1 MNTTPFFCF
10 PGSWSRVKSPLGLG
24 EIFFHFFYSGV
35 IKISCKISKIIQQI
49 IIFKTNAGSVQVI
62 KNNQVVFRNLLSFS
76 PGLLVN
82 FFQNFLPI
90 LFKKVNFCFFRI
102 FWFFQ
107 RFAKDLGRKSW
118 RKINW
123 LWLWQNFHLKFLPV
137 TFSAEFVSST
147 CQSRGDCFG
156 INLQVFCCCC
166 NAGIN
171 LVKILRSD
179 VNRSGVLILG
189 LWFFFPRSC
198 YGGFTKTGNKK
209 KTLPFTETVLSSQSQ
224 IREQAAETAWRLA
237 PIDLAK
243 SA

>member
-1 MNTTPFFCF
+1 MKFICLQNEHNAIFLF
-10 PGSWSRVKSPLGLG
+10 SRELVSRQKSIGTGRDFLPLLLLWGNQNILQNKQNNPTNYH
-24 EIFFHFFYSGV
+24 IQNKCRKCSSYKKQSGRLP
-35 IKISCKISKIIQQI
+35 QPPQ
-49 IIFKTNAGSVQVI
+49 
-62 KNNQVVFRNLLSFS
+62 FS

-123 LWLWQNFHLKFLPV
+123 LWLWQNFHLKFFPV

-147 CQSRGDCFG
+147 CHSRGDCFG
-156 INLQVFCCCC
+156 VNLQVFGCCC

-198 YGGFTKTGNKK
+198 YGGFIKNWEQEKN
-209 KTLPFTETVLSSQSQ
+209 LS
-224 IREQAAETAWRLA
+224 IY
-237 PIDLAK
+237 
-243 SA
+243 

>member
-49 IIFKTNAGSVQVI
+49 IIFKTKAGSVQVI

-102 FWFFQ
+102 FWFFPEV
-107 RFAKDLGRKSW
+107 RKGSW
-118 RKINW
+118 EEELEEDK
-123 LWLWQNFHLKFLPV
+123 
-137 TFSAEFVSST
+137 
-147 CQSRGDCFG
+147 
-156 INLQVFCCCC
+156 
-166 NAGIN
+166 
-171 LVKILRSD
+171 
-179 VNRSGVLILG
+179 
-189 LWFFFPRSC
+189 
-198 YGGFTKTGNKK
+198 
-209 KTLPFTETVLSSQSQ
+209 
-224 IREQAAETAWRLA
+224 LA
-237 PIDLAK
+237 LALAK
-243 SA
+243 LSLEILACHFFCGIYFFHWLKQRRLFWGQSSSLLLLLQCWDKSCQNPQK